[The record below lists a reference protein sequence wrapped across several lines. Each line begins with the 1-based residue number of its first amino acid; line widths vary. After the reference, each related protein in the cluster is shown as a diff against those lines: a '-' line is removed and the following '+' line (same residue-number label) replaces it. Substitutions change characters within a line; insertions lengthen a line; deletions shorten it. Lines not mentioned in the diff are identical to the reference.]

1 MIPLRK
7 AVLSRLAALAEAPS
21 KVSGITVTKV
31 LSSRPALSVTWSEVI
46 GSNITY
52 NVCYSVEEGKPK
64 VPPPGQSVCKAGITG
79 PYFTLHPLS
88 GGTTYYIWVRAESS
102 GGQGPYSRRKK
113 ETTYNGTVFVAVYQ
127 YFTHVKC
134 TVKLFE
140 CAGYHRAFS
149 EVNCF
154 RPLGESN

>member
-1 MIPLRK
+1 MIPVRK

-21 KVSGITVTKV
+21 KVRDITVTKV
-31 LSSRPALSVTWSEVI
+31 LSSRPALSVTWSAVS

-64 VPPPGQSVCKAGITG
+64 VPPPGQSDCITG
-79 PYFTLHPLS
+79 IIKPHIILHPLS

-113 ETTYNGTVFVAVYQ
+113 ETTYNGTVFVAAYR

-134 TVKLFE
+134 KIGRVCWLYLILLDF
-140 CAGYHRAFS
+140 
-149 EVNCF
+149 
-154 RPLGESN
+154 